1 MTLKEGALL
10 DIPENICE
18 GDYCWVYA
26 EV

>member
-1 MTLKEGALL
+1 MALKEGELL

-18 GDYCWVYA
+18 GDYCWAYA